1 MKQPTDELMQRARE
15 FQARAYVPY
24 SKFPVGAAIVTGDG
38 TVFGGCNVENASYG
52 LAICAERTA
61 VVSAVAA
68 GHRDIKEVYVVGP
81 PDVAITPCGACRQF
95 MSEFNRTMA
104 VHCTSP
110 DGVQTTTLDKLIP
123 GAFGPDDLT

>member
-1 MKQPTDELMQRARE
+1 MKQPSDELMQRARE

-24 SKFPVGAAIVTGDG
+24 SNFPVGAVAVTAGG

-68 GHRDIKEVYVVGP
+68 GHRDIEEVYVAGP
-81 PDVAITPCGACRQF
+81 PGVAITPCGACRQF
-95 MSEFNRTMA
+95 MSEFNRTMP
-104 VHCTSP
+104 VHCTTP
-110 DGVQTTTLDKLIP
+110 EGVQTTTLDKLLP